1 MELPNIDR
9 QLFNNF
15 VLYLD
20 DALLDTGAT
29 NNTITPNNPSGISW
43 ATADR
48 LVYLAALRIFED
60 FPYLS
65 VEEKVNRVAIQV
77 RDAGYTQYQPSLYL
91 DQLRTIFNSALTQ
104 AYVTVF
110 GLIQ

>member
-9 QLFNNF
+9 QLLNNF

-20 DALLDTGAT
+20 DAILDTGAA
-29 NNTITPNNPSGISW
+29 NNTITPNNTNGISW
-43 ATADR
+43 AVADR
-48 LVYLAALRIFED
+48 LVYLTALRIFED

-77 RDAGYTQYQPSLYL
+77 RDAGYTQYQPSLYR
-91 DQLRTIFNSALTQ
+91 DQLRAIFSSALTQ

-110 GLIQ
+110 NLIQ